1 MAYNTIP
8 IENILFLDIETVPC
22 HSGFAELD
30 EDMQKL
36 WDKKSQQFR
45 RDEETADD
53 VYQQAGIY
61 AEFGR
66 VVCISV
72 GFIRIHPET
81 KEKIFYSKSF
91 ADDDEKKLLEGFCAL
106 VNERYSTP
114 DKYICGHNVKEFD
127 MPFIARRIII
137 NGLSLPR
144 VLDIAGKKPWEVSF
158 IDTMEMWKFGDRKS
172 FTSLN
177 LLTHVFGIPTPKDD
191 IDGSQVA
198 NVYYGEHDLARIAV
212 YCEKDILATAQ
223 VFLKMRGDE
232 LIDQSR
238 NVIHRE

>member
-1 MAYNTIP
+1 MSYNTIP

-22 HSGFAELD
+22 HSGFDQLD

-45 RDEETADD
+45 NEEESAGD

-72 GFIRIHPET
+72 GFVRVEFG
-81 KEKIFYSKSF
+81 EKKFYSKSF
-91 ADDDEKKLLEGFCAL
+91 ADDDEKMLLEGFCQL
-106 VNERYSTP
+106 VNRNYSTP

-137 NGLSLPR
+137 NGLPLPH

-198 NVYYGEHDLARIAV
+198 NVYYGEHDLARIAI

-223 VFLKMRGDE
+223 VFLKMRGEE

>member
-8 IENILFLDIETVPC
+8 IENVLFLDIETVPC
-22 HSGFAELD
+22 HAGFSQLD
-30 EDMQKL
+30 DDMQML
-36 WDKKSQQFR
+36 WDKKSKSFR
-45 RDEETADD
+45 GEDESAED
-53 VYQQAGIY
+53 VYQRAGIY
-61 AEFGR
+61 TEFGR

-72 GFIRIHPET
+72 GFIRVENGV
-81 KEKIFYSKSF
+81 KKFYSKSF
-91 ADDDEKKLLEGFCAL
+91 ADDDERTLLEGFCAL
-106 VNERYSTP
+106 VNHSYSAF

-137 NGLSLPR
+137 NDLPLPS
-144 VLDIAGKKPWEVSF
+144 VLNIAGKKPWEVNF
-158 IDTMEMWKFGDRKS
+158 LDTMELWKFGDYKS

-198 NVYYGEHDLARIAV
+198 QVYYEDHDLKRISI

-223 VFLKMRGDE
+223 VFLKMRGE
-232 LIDQSR
+232 SLIDQEHD
-238 NVIHRE
+238 VIHRD